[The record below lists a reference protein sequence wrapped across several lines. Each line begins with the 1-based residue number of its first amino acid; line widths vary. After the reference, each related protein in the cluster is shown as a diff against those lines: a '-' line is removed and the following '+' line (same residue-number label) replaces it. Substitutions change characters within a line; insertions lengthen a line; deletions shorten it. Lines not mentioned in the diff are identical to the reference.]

1 MVALRETIEP
11 PVLVER
17 HPGIWELDLNR
28 PQILNTLNLAMI
40 RRLQEALNAA
50 RTDPGC
56 RLLLLKGAGERGFCA
71 GGDLKTLVQAVRQ
84 KSWDQASRFFQEEY
98 ALDLD
103 LHRFP
108 KPVAALAAGIT
119 MGGGLGL
126 TAGADLVVATEDS
139 RLAMPETGIGFF
151 PDVGATG
158 WLFTKCPPGYP
169 EYLALTGQELSG
181 GEGVRV
187 GLATLL
193 VRAAKVPELLEKLRE
208 VAGNLPPAKEEALGR
223 LRKILA
229 HWGLQKTSRPEM
241 DAWVARHFEGKA
253 SVPEIL
259 DSLCRCPDHRQLDAE
274 VLLRLRARS
283 PTALVL
289 TMRLLRRNRDLPLE
303 EVLAAEAKAARFMIA
318 HPDYLEGIRARLLD
332 RDQQP
337 RWQPATLEEVRLAL
351 EF

>member
-1 MVALRETIEP
+1 MVALLETIEP

-17 HPGIWELDLNR
+17 YPGIWELVLNR

-40 RRLQEALNAA
+40 RRLQEALKAA
-50 RTDPGC
+50 RTDSGC
-56 RLLLLKGAGERGFCA
+56 RLVLLRGAGARGFCA

-84 KSWDQASRFFQEEY
+84 KSWDQAGRFFQEEY

-108 KPVAALAAGIT
+108 KPVVALAAGIT

-158 WLFTKCPPGYP
+158 WLYTKCPPGYP
-169 EYLALTGQELSG
+169 EYLALTGQELLG

-187 GLATLL
+187 GLATHL
-193 VRAAKVPELLEKLRE
+193 VSAAKVQELLEELRQE
-208 VAGNLPPAKEEALGR
+208 AKNLPPAKEEALGR

-229 HWGLQKTSRPEM
+229 HYGLQRTSRPEM
-241 DAWVARHFEGKA
+241 DAWVAQHFAGKV
-253 SVPEIL
+253 SVGEIL
-259 DSLCRCPDHRQLDAE
+259 DSLCRCPDHRQLDTEAWA
-274 VLLRLRARS
+274 RLQARS

-289 TMRLLRRNRDLPLE
+289 TMRLLRRNRGRPLE
-303 EVLAAEAKAARFMIA
+303 EVLAAEARAARFMIA

-337 RWQPATLEEVRLAL
+337 RWQPSTLDEVRLAL
-351 EF
+351 DI